1 MTPEEEDLQAW
12 QSWWDHAETI
22 YVSQEDYDHL
32 VERINSPTDP
42 QIIQSLKK
50 LLERKAPWDE
60 PNN

>member
-22 YVSQEDYDHL
+22 YVSQEDYDQQG
-32 VERINSPTDP
+32 ERINSPTDP
-42 QIIQSLKK
+42 QTIQSLKK

-60 PNN
+60 HNN

>member
-1 MTPEEEDLQAW
+1 MTPEELEDW
-12 QSWWDHAETI
+12 KKMMDHAETI

-42 QIIQSLKK
+42 QTIQSLKK

-60 PNN
+60 HNN

>member
-12 QSWWDHAETI
+12 QRWWDNAETI

-42 QIIQSLKK
+42 QTIQSLKK

-60 PNN
+60 HNN